1 MTFDDYKK
9 ILNYDLLVD
18 QALKTV
24 VIKVLKELSV
34 NKNLGDH
41 HFFITFDTKHKS
53 VEIPENFLKEHPEN
67 MTIVLQHQFWDLK
80 VNNDSFSVT
89 LSFNGNN
96 KNLKIGFD
104 AITQFS
110 DPSTDFALQFA
121 SFNSKKDTIQPNKN
135 EELGAGSQSKIQSE
149 DLRDA
154 DIDKVKKEKSKSKK
168 AGEIISLDNFRKR

>member
-1 MTFDDYKK
+1 MTIDNQKN

-24 VIKVLKELSV
+24 VFKVLRKLSE
-34 NKNLGDH
+34 NNNLGEH
-41 HFFITFDTKHKS
+41 HFFITFDTQHKS
-53 VEIPENFLKEHPEN
+53 VEIPESFLKEHPEN
-67 MTIVLQHQFWDLK
+67 MTIVLQHQFWNLE

-121 SFNSKKDTIQPNKN
+121 SFNSKKDTIQPSKR
-135 EELGAGSQSKIQSE
+135 EELRDSSQSKIQSE
-149 DLRDA
+149 DLRDK
-154 DIDKVKKEKSKSKK
+154 DIDDVKKEKSKSKK